1 MKRYLGLKRP
11 MRGRG
16 SLPPWAWRQGRGP
29 SPLLAAP
36 IPPPWGF
43 SPTWG
48 KGRGWS
54 PSLAYIRRGGGA
66 FFNTTLSFS
75 LSLSLSLSLFLRPRV
90 DSPSLEFAPG
100 WGFHHQSDAVALPES
115 GSGSIFFPL
124 LFWFGARRDVGC
136 TVRV

>member
-1 MKRYLGLKRP
+1 

-16 SLPPWAWRQGRGP
+16 SLPPWAWRQRRGP

-36 IPPPWGF
+36 LPPWGF

-66 FFNTTLSFS
+66 FFNNTLSFS
-75 LSLSLSLSLFLRPRV
+75 LSFSDIERTPLVWSLHLVGGFIIIWT
-90 DSPSLEFAPG
+90 PSRCRNLDPD
-100 WGFHHQSDAVALPES
+100 QSSFRCSS
-115 GSGSIFFPL
+115 GS
-124 LFWFGARRDVGC
+124 
-136 TVRV
+136 